1 MLDLNIIR
9 KLLAEELMTGSNI
22 HYSFDTALSKAA
34 KQIYQQGVQDGLK
47 QLEKENNDKV

>member
-9 KLLAEELMTGSNI
+9 KLLAEELMAGSNI

-34 KQIYQQGVQDGLK
+34 KQIYQQGVEDGLK
-47 QLEKENNDKV
+47 INRAEDD